1 VQPRVSASFDATS
14 TYTPTSN
21 SLAKPLLLHTSYS
34 NAAHSKAMA
43 TQNNTKNALNES
55 DIDQLSDLLDQLN
68 ETHACVSLE
77 ALDGVAAALAVMT
90 RTVAL
95 NELGPVLL
103 EQLDEAASQAD
114 LSCLNEPQLNTLD
127 ALIARRV
134 NHTERLLSN
143 SALSDL
149 SDPRAYHPWVVDYAQ
164 LAADDPEVAAQQA
177 AQGLPEL
184 GAEWAVGFIS
194 TVEYFEHDWRLG
206 DDLLDD
212 ELNPMLAPIYALALP
227 KDEWP
232 EDIREQDVGGD
243 TREAWL
249 AQAIWACYELWE
261 YWRHHAPKP
270 KGVPMIKQST
280 PGRNDPCNC
289 GSGKKYK
296 QCCGA

>member
-1 VQPRVSASFDATS
+1 
-14 TYTPTSN
+14 
-21 SLAKPLLLHTSYS
+21 
-34 NAAHSKAMA
+34 MA
-43 TQNNTKNALNES
+43 TLNNSKNALS
-55 DIDQLSDLLDQLN
+55 DDDIDQLSDLLDVLN
-68 ETHACVSLE
+68 DSHACVSLE

-90 RTVAL
+90 RPVGLA
-95 NELGPVLL
+95 ELAPVLI
-103 EQLDEAASQAD
+103 EQLDSEAASAD
-114 LSCLNEPQLNTLD
+114 LSCMSKAQQSTLD
-127 ALIARRV
+127 ALIERRV

-143 SALSDL
+143 SSLSDL

-164 LAADDPEVAAQQA
+164 LALDDPEIAAQQA

-194 TVEYFEHDWRLG
+194 TIEHFDIDWRMT

-227 KDEWP
+227 RDEWP

-243 TREAWL
+243 SREAWL

-270 KGVPMIKQST
+270 KGVPIVKALS
-280 PGRNDPCNC
+280 PGRNDPCSC

-296 QCCGA
+296 QCCGAN

>member
-1 VQPRVSASFDATS
+1 
-14 TYTPTSN
+14 
-21 SLAKPLLLHTSYS
+21 
-34 NAAHSKAMA
+34 MA
-43 TQNNTKNALNES
+43 TLNNSKNALS
-55 DIDQLSDLLDQLN
+55 DDDIDQLSDLLDVLN
-68 ETHACVSLE
+68 DSHACVSLE

-90 RTVAL
+90 RPVGLA
-95 NELGPVLL
+95 ELAPLL
-103 EQLDEAASQAD
+103 IEQLEAEAANAD
-114 LSCLNEPQLNTLD
+114 LSCLSKAQQSTLG
-127 ALIARRV
+127 ALIERRV

-143 SALSDL
+143 SSLSDL

-164 LAADDPEVAAQQA
+164 LALDDAEIAAQQA

-194 TVEYFEHDWRLG
+194 TIEHFDIDWRMT

-227 KDEWP
+227 RDEWP

-243 TREAWL
+243 SREAWL

-270 KGVPMIKQST
+270 KGVPVVKAVT
-280 PGRNDPCNC
+280 PGRNDPCSC

-296 QCCGA
+296 QCCGAN

>member
-1 VQPRVSASFDATS
+1 
-14 TYTPTSN
+14 
-21 SLAKPLLLHTSYS
+21 
-34 NAAHSKAMA
+34 MA
-43 TQNNTKNALNES
+43 TQMSSKNALNDTE
-55 DIDQLSDLLDQLN
+55 IDQLSDLLDDLN
-68 ETHACVSLE
+68 ESHACVSLE
-77 ALDGVAAALAVMT
+77 ALDGIAAALAVMT
-90 RTVAL
+90 RPVKLA
-95 NELGPVLL
+95 ELAPVLI
-103 EQLDEAASQAD
+103 EPLDDKAPSAD
-114 LSCLNEPQLNTLD
+114 LSCLSPAQQAALG
-127 ALIARRV
+127 ALIERRV

-164 LAADDPEVAAQQA
+164 LAVDDPEVAAQQA
-177 AQGLPEL
+177 SEGLPEL

-194 TVEYFEHDWRLG
+194 TVEHFELDWRLT

-212 ELNPMLAPIYALALP
+212 ELNPMLAPIYALAIP
-227 KDEWP
+227 KNEWP

-270 KGVPMIKQST
+270 KGVPMVKAVT
-280 PGRNDPCNC
+280 PGRNDQCSC

-296 QCCGA
+296 QCCGAN

>member
-1 VQPRVSASFDATS
+1 MQ
-14 TYTPTSN
+14 
-21 SLAKPLLLHTSYS
+21 
-34 NAAHSKAMA
+34 
-43 TQNNTKNALNES
+43 TQNNTKNALNEA
-55 DIDQLSDLLDQLN
+55 DIDQLSDLLDILN
-68 ETHACVSLE
+68 ESHACVSLE

-90 RTVAL
+90 RQIKFP
-95 NELGPVLL
+95 ELAPVLM
-103 EQLDEAASQAD
+103 EQREDESEKID
-114 LSCLNEPQLNTLD
+114 LSCLSNTQQAALA
-127 ALIARRV
+127 ALIERRV

-164 LAADDPEVAAQQA
+164 LAQDDPEFAAEQA
-177 AQGLPEL
+177 QQGLPEL

-194 TVEYFEHDWRLG
+194 AVEHFELDWRMS

-227 KDEWP
+227 KDEWSD
-232 EDIREQDVGGD
+232 DIREQDVGGD
-243 TREAWL
+243 SREAWL

-270 KGVPMIKQST
+270 KGVPIIKQAV
-280 PGRNDPCNC
+280 PGRNEPCLC

-296 QCCGA
+296 QCCAV